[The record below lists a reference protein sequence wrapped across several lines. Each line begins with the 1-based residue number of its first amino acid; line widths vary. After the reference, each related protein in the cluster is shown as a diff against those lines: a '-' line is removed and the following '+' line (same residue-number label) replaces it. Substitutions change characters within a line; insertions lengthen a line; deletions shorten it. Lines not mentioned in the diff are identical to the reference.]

1 MANATG
7 GARPPAP
14 QYSSKPKPKKIA
26 KKAPGSGN
34 DPVTKALKF
43 FLGDKSNPNVTKK
56 QGTKNAMPSR
66 RGSIKDKPVQI
77 LPKRPGTQSPKVPI
91 PSGPMRPGGA
101 TSKNKPRPAGPK
113 KKSPGVVITPKPK
126 KKPTLDDFLLKGKRP
141 PLAPGQKKLPSD
153 SDVILK
159 NYNKKK

>member
-1 MANATG
+1 MATKPTP
-7 GARPPAP
+7 RP
-14 QYSSKPKPKKIA
+14 KRIA
-26 KKAPGSGN
+26 KEAPGRGN

-56 QGTKNAMPSR
+56 QGAKKAMPSR

-91 PSGPMRPGGA
+91 PSGPR
-101 TSKNKPRPAGPK
+101 KPRATARPAPAGPK
-113 KKSPGVVITPKPK
+113 KKSPNVVITPKPK
-126 KKPTLDDFLLKGKRP
+126 AKKPKLDDFLLKGKRP
-141 PLAPGQKKLPSD
+141 PIAPGQKKLPSD